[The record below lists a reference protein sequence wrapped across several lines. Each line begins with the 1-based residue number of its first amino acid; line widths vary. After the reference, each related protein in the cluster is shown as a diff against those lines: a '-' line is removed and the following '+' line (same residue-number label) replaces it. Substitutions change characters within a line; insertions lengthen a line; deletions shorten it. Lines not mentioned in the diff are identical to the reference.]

1 MEILNELWTCWQYL
15 KVGIIDE
22 IILIPAL
29 SSSEV
34 ITHKGKPLNA
44 AEVDIC
50 NLLQCANREKPAE
63 SADSGQLQLT
73 EQDKRVP
80 LLKLIERNTH
90 GVIDG
95 SQHLDHEL
103 WV

>member
-1 MEILNELWTCWQYL
+1 M
-15 KVGIIDE
+15 
-22 IILIPAL
+22 
-29 SSSEV
+29 

-50 NLLQCANREKPAE
+50 NLLQCANQVKAAE

-73 EQDKRVP
+73 EQDQSVT
-80 LLKLIERNTH
+80 LLELIERNIH

-95 SQHLDHEL
+95 SQHLNHEL